1 MTRRRWTE
9 AERRVLRDE
18 FLMDTPVQMIAER
31 LGRSLGAVKNAAW
44 EQGLHWRS
52 RPRPL
57 RPFPASLRE
66 EIEAARRERATAPL
80 FRPGDR
86 L

>member
-1 MTRRRWTE
+1 MTRRRWTD
-9 AERRVLRDE
+9 AERGVLRDE
-18 FLMDTPVQMIAER
+18 FLMDTPAQMIADR
-31 LGRSLGAVKNAAW
+31 LGRSVGAVKNEAW
-44 EQGLHWRS
+44 AQGLRWRD

-66 EIEAARRERATAPL
+66 EIEAARREAPTAPL